1 MYIKKRQDYIVMFF
15 NDESKIKIYCVI
27 FDKSPYPQ
35 FVECVGR
42 YKRPLASWMGHEA
55 SGDTADKCLVI
66 RRHSRDPRRPPQA
79 PNQPQ

>member
-1 MYIKKRQDYIVMFF
+1 MFF

-27 FDKSPYPQ
+27 FDKSLYPQ

-55 SGDTADKCLVI
+55 SGDTATMLG
-66 RRHSRDPRRPPQA
+66 
-79 PNQPQ
+79 